1 VYKVL
6 VGKSMEKSQIGSL
19 RQRREDGIK
28 MYIREIGWG
37 IWSGFSWLSIGSR
50 GGLL

>member
-1 VYKVL
+1 
-6 VGKSMEKSQIGSL
+6 MEKSQIGSL

-37 IWSGFSWLSIGSR
+37 MLSGFSFLSIGSSA
-50 GGLL
+50 GLL